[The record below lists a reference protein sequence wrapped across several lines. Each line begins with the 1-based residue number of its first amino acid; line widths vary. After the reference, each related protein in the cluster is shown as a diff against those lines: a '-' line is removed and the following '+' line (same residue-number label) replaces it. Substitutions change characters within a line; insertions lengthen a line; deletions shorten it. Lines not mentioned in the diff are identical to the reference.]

1 MSTTPDAIDQLFSFT
16 LNGIAYTVEIIGKN
30 APQIAKFFMGLT
42 HQGVRTK
49 GEIKLHNLL
58 RRGAGLEALNIR
70 EQDFPAFQKAAK
82 KSGLLFSTVCMDEKS
97 PKGERVFTVYFSEAD
112 MALVN
117 NLLGITRI
125 NTVKAAEFRTV
136 AEQAA
141 ENSPPQPE
149 AQEEEGRG
157 IDQFVGEDGEYVK
170 PSDLEREPY
179 ALPGQEPLGLPENAV
194 IYQQESV
201 VISLPEQ
208 AEGME
213 RVIPTMP
220 GSGNGSPS
228 AASSGLY
235 GREEARPET
244 ANPETALPMG
254 NSPASLPMGTSS
266 QVRAVV
272 DFRRVSPVRPH
283 GPGRGPALSMREQL
297 ARQHSIS
304 REQARKARAGAEK
317 EGPAK
322 GTER

>member
-235 GREEARPET
+235 GREEARPEL

-297 ARQHSIS
+297 ARQHSIR
-304 REQARKARAGAEK
+304 REQGQKARAGAEK

-322 GTER
+322 GPER